1 MTEQLVSSSKERTVL
16 KFLRKQLREMFD
28 QANEN
33 LRRLDN
39 GGYEVT
45 FNGTIQRL
53 ENSDVKIKRTYV
65 DRLNKNVTKKFK
77 HSNIFAH
84 TFTFQE
90 AVEKMPG
97 RYISMT
103 RLYGFLKESPRP
115 SPQKYTNDII
125 SNGAKTR
132 LSTFSYFICHLY
144 LFHIVIMMKYHY
156 IMFILYC

>member
-1 MTEQLVSSSKERTVL
+1 MSSSKERTVL

-103 RLYGFLKESPRP
+103 RLYGFLKESPPP
-115 SPQKYTNDII
+115 SPQEYTNDII
-125 SNGAKTR
+125 SNG
-132 LSTFSYFICHLY
+132 
-144 LFHIVIMMKYHY
+144 
-156 IMFILYC
+156 